1 MTSLP
6 VVDASLH
13 DSSVRKVPMWRPK
26 ALHEVLCK
34 QGTAVSVSTAGRALV
49 HSHDEHARVMSAKLF
64 PYLQLQK
71 NRDPNTDII
80 LCVREGAEHIEI
92 RFHATPGFAQAST
105 SSSSSSSSSS
115 TSTASTKASAWMPCT
130 T

>member
-1 MTSLP
+1 MVTSLP
-6 VVDASLH
+6 VLDALH
-13 DSSVRKVPMWRPK
+13 DSSVRKVPMGPK

-71 NRDPNTDII
+71 NQRP
-80 LCVREGAEHIEI
+80 EH
-92 RFHATPGFAQAST
+92 RHHPLRAGGRRAH
-105 SSSSSSSSSS
+105 
-115 TSTASTKASAWMPCT
+115 
-130 T
+130 